1 MLSYRGKILAD
12 RTIGLVVSIFTAVL
26 ARIAGFFL
34 KRNHDP
40 AMHPKALA
48 VAKFVGIGSIV
59 YVGHFCRLLRRRFPE
74 ARIYFITTKGFKTMA
89 ERLPDVDEVLIVNDT
104 GLGRMIMTNISLIFK
119 LWAIRP
125 ELYFDMEVYS
135 SYSAVIANLSLAR
148 NRYGFYRKSVA
159 FKKGLFTHL
168 VFFNTRRHIS
178 EIYRQMAIAAGA
190 DNEGGILTAPILY
203 PEDDDQL
210 LAVLERYGINQKPVV
225 LINPNASELLL
236 ERRWLVER
244 WVAYL
249 DQAVR
254 RWSHM
259 FFLIVGT
266 SDEVTYVDLIY
277 ERLSE
282 KTKENVV
289 NLAGQLEFGAFLS
302 LLKRARLVVTVD
314 SGPLHLAA
322 AFGKPTIS
330 LWGPVAPEHY
340 APIGGRHKTLYNPTY
355 CSPCLYHADVPPCG
369 GDNQCMKNIFVE
381 ELIEATGEF
390 FQADTW

>member
-12 RTIGLVVSIFTAVL
+12 RTIGLVVSIFIAAL

-34 KRNHDP
+34 KRNHSP
-40 AMHPKALA
+40 AVHPKALA

-59 YVGHFCRLLRRRFPE
+59 YVGYFCRLLRRRFPY

-89 ERLPDVDEVLIVNDT
+89 ERLSDVDEVLVVDDT
-104 GLGRMIMTNISLIFK
+104 GLGRMILTNIQLIFK

-159 FKKGLFTHL
+159 FKKGLFTHF

-178 EIYRQMAIAAGA
+178 EIYRQMALVAGA
-190 DNEGGILTAPILY
+190 DNEDVVLPSPIIFSK
-203 PEDDDQL
+203 DDDQL
-210 LAVLERYGINQKPVV
+210 LAVLERHGINQKPVV
-225 LINPNASELLL
+225 LVNPNASELLL

-244 WVAYL
+244 WAAYL

-254 RWSHM
+254 RWSRM
-259 FFLIVGT
+259 SFLLVGT
-266 SDEVTYVDLIY
+266 SDEVTYVDWIY
-277 ERLSE
+277 ELLSD
-282 KTKENVV
+282 KTKDNVV

-302 LLKRARLVVTVD
+302 LVKRARLVVTVD

-330 LWGPVAPEHY
+330 LWGPGAPEHY
-340 APIGGRHKTLYNPTY
+340 APIRGWHKTLYNPTY
-355 CSPCLYHADVPPCG
+355 CSPCLYHADVPPCEG
-369 GDNQCMKNIFVE
+369 NNQCMKNIFVE
-381 ELIEATGEF
+381 ELIAATEEF
-390 FQADTW
+390 LKADTW